1 MELIIF
7 VQYLNSD
14 ITAHLV
20 EALAVQNRDRDGAG
34 SDQEGVEI
42 TPPRWLVSL
51 NKVNQ
56 EIDDLRTGKLEEDE
70 GEVEDGGEEVGGP
83 EGPQDGG

>member
-1 MELIIF
+1 MVIIPYRYSN
-7 VQYLNSD
+7 VT
-14 ITAHLV
+14 ITTNLV

-51 NKVNQ
+51 HKVNQ
-56 EIDDLRTGKLEEDE
+56 EINDLRTGKLEEDE